1 MAVRYAYETDLYR
14 RMTPTLRLQL
24 FDDNRDGVEDPGI
37 ADGCLEDA
45 ADLVD
50 AKIGARYS
58 VPLTGTIP
66 GAVRR
71 CALNLA
77 WYNAHAR
84 VHALDESIVAE
95 YEATVKILDE
105 MADGTISIGI
115 DPRPTERT
123 GLTATVTS
131 APKLFGRANL
141 SGI

>member
-1 MAVRYAYETDLYR
+1 MAVRYAYSADLYR

-24 FDDNRDGVEDPGI
+24 FDDDRDGTEDAGI

-50 AKIGARYS
+50 AKLGARYT

-66 GAVRR
+66 GAVRK
-71 CALNLA
+71 CTLDLA

-84 VHALDESIVAE
+84 VHALDDTIVAE
-95 YEATVKILDE
+95 YAATIEILDQ
-105 MADGTISIGI
+105 MADGTISIGV
-115 DPRPTERT
+115 DPRPAERS

-131 APKLFGRANL
+131 ATKVFGRSNL